1 MTLENKLSNRK
12 RASQPQLLRLGIQVA
27 DQNTGIIC
35 ILPAHAWSQPYYRY
49 HCYSFK
55 IFRRF

>member
-12 RASQPQLLRLGIQVA
+12 RASRPQLLRLGIQVA

-35 ILPAHAWSQPYYRY
+35 ILPAHAWSQP
-49 HCYSFK
+49 
-55 IFRRF
+55 